1 MWRSGG
7 VYPTKSFT
15 WGVHRDVA
23 RISCAH
29 GSTDYD
35 VISMLATSGPPTGSF
50 VRQKKYG
57 ILILYLQ

>member
-7 VYPTKSFT
+7 VYLTKSFT
-15 WGVHRDVA
+15 WRVHRDVA

-35 VISMLATSGPPTGSF
+35 MTCVHATSGPPTGSF

-57 ILILYLQ
+57 ILILYLH